1 MSKNNGNGFFAIE
14 IAGSDSI
21 GKWDTYL
28 FSDVVLGD
36 PLTGH
41 VAINKWNEDGSAIN
55 FDTGN
60 NFVIGVSHSDLHET
74 YWQIMEDLQAIKCL
88 KDCVPIPNLE
98 LRLIPGFEE
107 TEEYLKGDL
116 KDVPFI
122 DRCTYVYADKPKDD
136 HKRFLKQFRSCGKDN
151 KGVTASFGG
160 GWATFAL
167 QERKADGTPVG
178 DWVYS
183 GGKIEIAK
191 GSKLMVK
198 VSALTPYKG
207 ASNKNYISK
216 VEILGACASRKPDGE
231 LKACDDDPKPYWG
244 ARSIKTITI
253 STSQDPED
261 DITDEIIYI
270 IPNIDILKE
279 YDYIRLEVIFH
290 AKRGFFDGGQIG
302 RAYCNPVLIK
312 CPQN

>member
-1 MSKNNGNGFFAIE
+1 VVSSTRLTYSISKSNHQSNADL
-14 IAGSDSI
+14 A
-21 GKWDTYL
+21 
-28 FSDVVLGD
+28 LGD
-36 PLTGH
+36 PLTGD
-41 VAINKWNEDGSAIN
+41 VAIDKWNEDRKSID

-74 YWQIMEDLQAIKCL
+74 YWQTMEDLQAIKCL

-98 LRLIPGFEE
+98 LRHIPGFEE
-107 TEEYLKGDL
+107 TEDYLKAEL
-116 KDVPFI
+116 RDVPFI
-122 DRCTYVYADKPKDD
+122 DKCTYVYADTPKDD

-151 KGVTASFGG
+151 GGVTASLGG

-167 QERKADGTPVG
+167 KERKQDGTPVG

-198 VSALTPYKG
+198 VGAIAPYKG
-207 ASNKNYISK
+207 ASEKNYISQVIIK
-216 VEILGACASRKPDGE
+216 GACADRKPDGE
-231 LKACDDDPKPYWG
+231 LKACDGNPDWG
-244 ARSIKTITI
+244 ARVIETITI
-253 STSQDPED
+253 STFQYPKAEFPE
-261 DITDEIIYI
+261 EIIYT
-270 IPNIDILKE
+270 IPNNDILKE

-290 AKRGFFDGGQIG
+290 VKRGFFDGGQIG

-312 CPQN
+312 CPEN